1 MFFVLI
7 YSIIYIVAGQ
17 IRQEKGTNQS
27 EKRDYK
33 MGKRARS
40 LNFLVLGKIF
50 SEQNIQFEVRVH
62 Y

>member
-27 EKRDYK
+27 EKK
-33 MGKRARS
+33 NWAREPD
-40 LNFLVLGKIF
+40 L
-50 SEQNIQFEVRVH
+50 
-62 Y
+62 